1 MNYYLSLKIKILA
14 FILIIG
20 VVFTHAPI
28 YETHFSNGNLIVKD
42 HFTLFIQHFFSD
54 GMGRASVGLFFLIS
68 GFLFYYK
75 HLDSVGD
82 LIPKMQKRAYTLL
95 LPYLIWS
102 GYGILLTALFQWLPL
117 SRPFFTHSPVSQY
130 TLPQLLYTWLIHP
143 IPYQLWF
150 LRDVIIMVALSPLFY
165 WGIKTTGLFGL
176 SACFLLWALSPHSSL
191 WADDDLGALLFYS
204 IGAWMGLKNKA
215 LYCSPGWGIVLILIW
230 MTALAL
236 KTEWVI
242 ESGGDAQSQLLA
254 AKITN
259 LIGMGAIWFGY
270 DWIYL
275 SVNLDNKKDQL
286 LKSGWMSLFSCFF
299 FIYAFHEP
307 VLTLL
312 KKVLLYAHIQVLVAY
327 FLAPIITMVIAV
339 LLAEGLKKSKLS
351 GFYYLITG
359 NR

>member
-28 YETHFSNGNLIVKD
+28 YETHFSEGNLIVKD
-42 HFTLFIQHFFSD
+42 HPTLFIQHFFSD
-54 GMGRASVGLFFLIS
+54 GLGRASVGLFFLIS

-75 HLDSVGD
+75 QLDSAED
-82 LIPKMQKRAYTLL
+82 LIPKMQKRINTLV

-102 GYGILLTALFQWLPL
+102 AYGMLLTAILQWLPL
-117 SRPFFTHSPVSQY
+117 SRPFFTHTPIFQY
-130 TLPQLLYTWLIHP
+130 STLQLLDTLLIHP

-165 WGIKTTGLFGL
+165 WGIKTAGIFWLGAAF
-176 SACFLLWALSPHSSL
+176 FLWALSPHSIL
-191 WADDDLGALLFYS
+191 WVDDDLGALFFYS
-204 IGAWMGLKNKA
+204 TGAWMGLKRKA
-215 LYCSPGWGIVLILIW
+215 LYCAPGWGIILLIVWL
-230 MTALAL
+230 LGLGL

-242 ESGGDAQSQLLA
+242 QPGGDLQAQALV

-275 SVNLDNKKDQL
+275 KFNMEDKKDHL
-286 LKSGWMSLFSCFF
+286 LESWWMSLFSCFF

-312 KKVLLYAHIQVLVAY
+312 KKVLLYAHIQVLAAY
-327 FLAPIITMVIAV
+327 FLAPLLTMTIAV
-339 LLAEGLKKSKLS
+339 ALAEGLKKSKLS
-351 GFYYLITG
+351 GFYYMITG